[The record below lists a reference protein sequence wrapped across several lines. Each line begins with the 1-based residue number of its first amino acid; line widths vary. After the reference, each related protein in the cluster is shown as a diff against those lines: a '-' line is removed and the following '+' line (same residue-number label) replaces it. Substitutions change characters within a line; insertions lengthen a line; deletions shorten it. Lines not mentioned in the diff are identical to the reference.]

1 MRSLCSVKTSVA
13 AAALVLLSVAVNKQI
28 FNSRPESA
36 PAYKSS
42 SDGDDDCAFPAV
54 FNFGDSNSDTGG
66 CSVAF
71 RRPPPPNGRTF
82 FHRPSGRFSDGRLII
97 DFIAERLKMPY
108 LSAYLD
114 SFMPNFR
121 RGANFAQAGAT
132 ILPLD
137 GEMFQIGS
145 NPFSLNLQIL
155 QFEVFKSRI
164 TELYQTGNSL
174 GMEGHFPSPE
184 DFPKALYTI
193 DIGQNDLFAATLPIT
208 VGKAKASI
216 SNLINHFSSNIEELY
231 KLGARTFW
239 IHNTGPLG
247 CLPYYF
253 IAYPPNP
260 EAIDALGC
268 IQSHNELAQA
278 FNSQLKDRI
287 ILLRSQLRDAVLTY
301 VDIYTAKY
309 TLIQT
314 ASTQGFVDPLGLC
327 CKYHDGNPPG
337 CWEMRR
343 VNGTEINPSSCSDP
357 LKYISWDSVHYTE
370 AANKWVSD
378 HILNDSLNDPQVP
391 ISQACRKNIH

>member
-1 MRSLCSVKTSVA
+1 MRSLAKTTIA
-13 AAALVLLSVAVNKQI
+13 AAALLLFSFAAFKQI
-28 FNSRPESA
+28 FNSRPETAAASQG
-36 PAYKSS
+36 YTSS
-42 SDGDDDCAFPAV
+42 SDGDDDDCAFRAI

-66 CSVAF
+66 YSAAF
-71 RRPPPPNGRTF
+71 NRLPPPNGRTF
-82 FHRPSGRFSDGRLII
+82 FHRPSGRSSDGRLII

-121 RGANFAQAGAT
+121 RGANFAECGAT
-132 ILPLD
+132 IQPLD
-137 GEMFQIGS
+137 GQMFQSG
-145 NPFSLNLQIL
+145 NIL
-155 QFEVFKSRI
+155 A
-164 TELYQTGNSL
+164 
-174 GMEGHFPSPE
+174 MESHLPSPD
-184 DFPKALYTI
+184 DFTKALYTI
-193 DIGQNDLFAATLPIT
+193 DSGQNDLSAAVSSMT

-216 SNLINHFSSNIEELY
+216 SNIINHFSSNIEELY

-253 IAYPPNP
+253 VDYPPNP
-260 EAIDALGC
+260 GALDAVGC

-309 TLIQT
+309 TLIKT
-314 ASTQGFVDPLGLC
+314 ACTHGFVDPLGFC
-327 CKYHDGNPPG
+327 CKYHDGDPRG
-337 CWEMRR
+337 CWKMRR

-357 LKYISWDSVHYTE
+357 SKYISWDSVHNTE
-370 AANKWVSD
+370 AANKWISD
-378 HILNDSLNDPQVP
+378 HILNGSLNDPQVP